1 MFQTSRCEEDQFLA
15 TALEDVSNLVERM
28 EVVTCG
34 GRPTVKINDERNR
47 WDHIFTDKFGHVNPK
62 ESHSQE
68 RFKKLFVRVANEG
81 VNRTDGR
88 AKKAQEHGDFAF
100 KIDFRRCP
108 VHVLVSKDGYIKSA
122 YKAIG
127 KND

>member
-1 MFQTSRCEEDQFLA
+1 MTEFISKDVVPSISFIINLYSRSASFVTTSTLTSTTTSSTS
-15 TALEDVSNLVERM
+15 TASSKLVS
-28 EVVTCG
+28 
-34 GRPTVKINDERNR
+34 K
-47 WDHIFTDKFGHVNPK
+47 
-62 ESHSQE
+62 
-68 RFKKLFVRVANEG
+68 FKKLFVQSEEDVANEG

-100 KIDFRRCP
+100 KIDYRRCP

>member
-1 MFQTSRCEEDQFLA
+1 M
-15 TALEDVSNLVERM
+15 
-28 EVVTCG
+28 
-34 GRPTVKINDERNR
+34 
-47 WDHIFTDKFGHVNPK
+47 NPK

-127 KND
+127 KNDWELAVEH